1 MIHFSFTLTYLE
13 IYLISI
19 SIISFTMYAYDK
31 LQALKNLTSIQ
42 RVSEIKLLLSSLLG
56 GTIGSIISMVLFRH
70 KIKKAS
76 FIIKFLIIVILQII
90 AIFFYIKRIILWKIK
105 KIVSI
110 KMIKSLTY
118 HTKDL

>member
-1 MIHFSFTLTYLE
+1 
-13 IYLISI
+13 
-19 SIISFTMYAYDK
+19 MYAYDK

-90 AIFFYIKRIILWKIK
+90 AIFFYIKRIIL
-105 KIVSI
+105 
-110 KMIKSLTY
+110 
-118 HTKDL
+118 

>member
-1 MIHFSFTLTYLE
+1 
-13 IYLISI
+13 
-19 SIISFTMYAYDK
+19 MYGYDK

-76 FIIKFLIIVILQII
+76 FIIKFLLIVILQII
-90 AIFFYIKRIILWKIK
+90 AIFFYIKRIIL
-105 KIVSI
+105 
-110 KMIKSLTY
+110 
-118 HTKDL
+118 